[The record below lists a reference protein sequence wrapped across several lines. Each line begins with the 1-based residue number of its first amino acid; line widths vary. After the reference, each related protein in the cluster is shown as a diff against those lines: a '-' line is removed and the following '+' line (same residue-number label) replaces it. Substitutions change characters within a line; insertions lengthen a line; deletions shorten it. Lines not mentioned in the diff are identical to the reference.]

1 MPGNR
6 PDDAAPGIKKTATRR
21 RQFLGAS
28 ALALLAGPAAA
39 FKIDFQDPEIKAYLD
54 STVSVSS
61 AMRVE
66 SAKHPSFVAS
76 GNWSVFNDAGDI
88 YSTPLTYLGELSIAK
103 GDYGFFARFKYLY
116 DYTLNSKDC
125 DNCFGRTT
133 AGGMDGV
140 PEGAQDAANKAT
152 LLDAFAYGSWTV
164 ADRQL
169 AARIGKQV
177 ISWGESNIMGGGIA
191 TMQSPEDVN
200 GRVTPGSEVK
210 ERLLPQET
218 LWGSF
223 DLTDNW
229 MVEAYYVWNWRPSI
243 FISPG
248 TLFSPFDYIGPGFNP
263 DLSLPGVEYRG
274 HDFADRGGQWGLAT
288 RFVIES
294 MNSAELGLYWVR
306 SHAFIPHLQADFD
319 PTGVGPLSPVSNLQL
334 GPVSYRSVFP
344 EDQNTYAISLSGEL
358 GTTGLSYGTELNL
371 RENFYDTRQCMNN
384 FGLTGIAGGLGVLG
398 RANATGGAAAVAAA
412 LPGAQAIAQASS
424 PQQPGCGVGSSNTW
438 MWLGNLVSSTGGGP
452 FGADK
457 QNYVFDWALSW
468 IDDLDHLDPTDRI
481 DGENRRI
488 TLANANAAIAAGV
501 RGNALAQV
509 GTLVDPGRF
518 KGVDQLDRPITPFAW
533 GYTAVASFEYNNL
546 FWNLNVKP
554 RFVFA
559 HGVEGYTPF
568 NSGALVENQRT
579 GVVGVTF
586 EYLSSTSL
594 DLAYTTWLGTAG
606 VWDDRDNI
614 AATFK
619 YSF

>member
-1 MPGNR
+1 M
-6 PDDAAPGIKKTATRR
+6 
-21 RQFLGAS
+21 LGAS

-39 FKIDFQDPEIKAYLD
+39 FKIDFQDPEIRAYLD
-54 STVSVSS
+54 STVTAAT
-61 AMRVE
+61 AMRVQ
-66 SAKHPSFVAS
+66 SAKHPTFQAS
-76 GNWSVFNDAGDI
+76 GNWNVFNDAGDI

-103 GDYGFFARFKYLY
+103 GDYGFFTRFKYMY

-125 DNCFGRTT
+125 DNCFGRTP
-133 AGGMDGV
+133 AGTLDGV
-140 PEGAQDAANKAT
+140 PDGSQDAANKAT
-152 LLDAFAYGSWTV
+152 LLDAFVYGAWTV

-169 AARIGKQV
+169 AVRVGKQV

-200 GRVTPGSEVK
+200 GRVTPGAEVK
-210 ERLLPQET
+210 ERLLPQEM

-229 MVEAYYVWNWRPSI
+229 MLEGYYVWNWRPSI
-243 FISPG
+243 FISVG
-248 TLFSPFDYIGPGFNP
+248 TLFSPFDFLGPGFNP

-274 HDFADRGGQWGLAT
+274 HDYPDRGGQWGLAT

-294 MNSAELGLYWVR
+294 MNSAELGLYWTR

-319 PTGVGPLSPVSNLQL
+319 PSGVGPVAPISALGL
-334 GPVSYRSVFP
+334 GPVSYTSVYP
-344 EDQNTYAISLSGEL
+344 EDQDTYAISLTGEL
-358 GTTGLSYGTELNL
+358 GTTGLSYGTEFNM
-371 RENFYDTRQCMNN
+371 REDFFDTRQCMNN
-384 FGLTGIAGGLGVLG
+384 FGLTGVAGGLGVLG
-398 RANATGGAAAVAAA
+398 RGGSLAAAQATARA
-412 LPGAQAIAQASS
+412 LS
-424 PQQPGCGVGSSNTW
+424 PSVPGCGVGNSNQY
-438 MWLGNLVSSTGGGP
+438 MWLGNLVKSVGGGP
-452 FGADK
+452 FGADR
-457 QNYVFDWALSW
+457 QSYVFDVALSW
-468 IDDLDHLDPTDRI
+468 IDSLRDGDPTDR
-481 DGENRRI
+481 NNVVPLS
-488 TLANANAAIAAGV
+488 LAAATAADAA
-501 RGNALAQV
+501 RAGNTTAQA

-518 KGVDQLDRPITPFAW
+518 KGVDQLDRPLTPFAW

-568 NSGALVENQRT
+568 NSGAIVENQRT
-579 GVVGVTF
+579 VVYGVTF

-594 DLAYTTWLGTAG
+594 DLAYTTWLGSAG